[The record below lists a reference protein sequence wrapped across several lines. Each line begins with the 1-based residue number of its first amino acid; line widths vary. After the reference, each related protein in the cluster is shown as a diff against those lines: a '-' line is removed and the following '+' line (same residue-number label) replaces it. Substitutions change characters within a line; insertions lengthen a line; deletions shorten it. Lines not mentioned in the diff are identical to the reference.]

1 MLTVASVD
9 TVCMWSTYIHVDK
22 TLIYKKYTDGHSNR
36 NSLFVNPNTFISLIF
51 FYYEVFLILLNVS

>member
-22 TLIYKKYTDGHSNR
+22 TLIYKKYTDDHSNR

-51 FYYEVFLILLNVS
+51 LL